1 MGFFDLCLRRPVGVG
16 LLMFA
21 LLTSGALAFHFLPL
35 ASLPRVDYPTIVVS
49 AALPGAD
56 PKTMAAT
63 VAAPLERRLG
73 QIAGV
78 SELTSTSLPGLST
91 IVVQFDLSRSIDAA
105 ARDVQAAIN
114 AASSS
119 LPSGMSHPPTWRKN
133 NPSASPVLIL
143 ALTSDALPSGAVY
156 EAADTILAQQLSQI
170 KGVGQVTVNGSEKPA
185 VRVQVNPGALASM
198 GLGLED
204 VRTALNAA
212 NAAGPKGRVE
222 SPAGSFVL
230 RVNDQ
235 LRKAEE
241 YKSVIVATRAGTP
254 VRLDTVA
261 SVIDSVENVRTSGWY
276 NGKAAV
282 LVFVFTEANANVI
295 ETVDRVRALMPT
307 LQTWLPRAV
316 DVAVMIDRTETIRAS
331 VREVE
336 LSLLISIGL
345 IVATVF
351 LFLRRLWATMAAAV
365 TIPLSIAGTFAA
377 MYLIG
382 YSVDNLSLMALTIAT
397 GFIVDDAIVVVEA
410 ISKQREAGE
419 APLAAV
425 RKAAGQIGFTVLSIS
440 VSLIVAFT
448 PLLFMSGMM
457 GRLLR
462 EFSVTLTIAI
472 AISALVALTLIPVMG
487 AYLANAGRQAA
498 TPVGGG
504 RLSGWLV
511 ALYKR
516 ALTLTLRH
524 RALTLASLGVTV
536 LGTVALWM
544 VMPKG
549 FFPQQDIGTIVAI
562 AEAPASISFRAMTD
576 RLQAVMRMT
585 MDDPAV
591 ARVGSYTG
599 QSGAAPNQARL
610 FVALKPLAERKVGTI
625 QVINR
630 LRRQAREL
638 QGVTLFMT
646 PDQELRIGGRVSKAL
661 YQFTLTGP
669 DVAELET
676 WVGRLVENLKQSR
689 ELRDVTTDIEGGA
702 LQTILVIDRDAASRL
717 GLAAQDID
725 QALYDAFGQRLV
737 SAIYDTHYTYHVV
750 LEADPRLQEDPS
762 SLTKIFV
769 AGPAGQQIPMT
780 GITRI
785 ETGVQVNSIAHQGQ
799 SPAATLT
806 FSMAPRLPME
816 RGTEIIEQGMRDLG
830 APDHIRGSFQ
840 GTARAFADTVG
851 DQSVWI
857 AAALIAVYIILG
869 VLYESALHPL
879 TILSTL
885 PSAGI
890 GAILSLW
897 AAGRPLDLIGILA
910 VILLIGIVKKNAIMM
925 IDHALA
931 AQRERR
937 LPVQDA
943 IVEACLVRFR
953 PILMTTLTAMLGA
966 VPLALGSGVGGEL
979 RQPLGI
985 AIIGGLIASQLL
997 TLFTTPVVYLALEGL
1012 RSRAVGSSVRRQV
1025 GGCDHDA
1032 ARLRSSG
1039 DT

>member
-397 GFIVDDAIVVVEA
+397 GFIVDDAIVMDEA
-410 ISKQREAGE
+410 ISKQREALE

-462 EFSVTLTIAI
+462 EFSVTLAIAI

-851 DQSVWI
+851 DQSVLI

>member
-16 LLMFA
+16 LLMLA
-21 LLTSGALAFHFLPL
+21 LLMSGALAFRFLPL
-35 ASLPRVDYPTIVVS
+35 ASLPRVDYPTIVITG
-49 AALPGAD
+49 ALPGAD

-78 SELTSTSLPGLST
+78 TELTSTSLPGLST
-91 IVVQFDLSRSIDAA
+91 IVAQFDLSRSIDAA

-114 AASSS
+114 TASSN

-143 ALTSDALPSGAVY
+143 ALTSEALPSGAVY

-198 GLGLED
+198 ELGLED

-212 NAAGPKGRVE
+212 NASGPKGRVE
-222 SPAGSFVL
+222 SPTGSFVL

-235 LRKAEE
+235 LRKADEF
-241 YKSVIVATRAGTP
+241 KSVIIATREGTP
-254 VRLDTVA
+254 IRLDSIA
-261 SVIDSVENVRTSGWY
+261 SVVDSVENVRTSGWY
-276 NGKAAV
+276 NGRPAV

-316 DVAVMIDRTETIRAS
+316 DLSVMIDRTETIRAS

-336 LSLLISIGL
+336 LSLLISIAL
-345 IVATVF
+345 IVAMVF
-351 LFLRRLWATMAAAV
+351 VFLRRLWATLAAAV
-365 TIPLSIAGTFAA
+365 TIPLSIAGTFGA

-410 ISKQREAGE
+410 ISKHREAGE
-419 APLAAV
+419 APLEAV
-425 RKAAGQIGFTVLSIS
+425 RKAAGRIGFTVLSIS
-440 VSLIVAFT
+440 ISLIAAFT

-462 EFSVTLTIAI
+462 EFSVTLAVAI
-472 AISALVALTLIPVMG
+472 AVSAIVSLTLIPVMG
-487 AYLANAGRQAA
+487 AYLADAGRGAG
-498 TPVGGG
+498 TRTGEG
-504 RLSGWLV
+504 RLLRKLIALYEV
-511 ALYKR
+511 AL
-516 ALTLTLRH
+516 TMTLRH
-524 RALTLASLGVTV
+524 RGLTLASLGATILATLALWTV
-536 LGTVALWM
+536 L
-544 VMPKG
+544 PKG

-562 AEAPASISFRAMTD
+562 AEAPTSISFQAMTD
-576 RLQAVMRMT
+576 RLQAVMRMI
-585 MDDPAV
+585 MEDSAV

-599 QSGAAPNQARL
+599 QSGAAPNQARM
-610 FVALKPLAERKVGTI
+610 FVALKPLAERKVGTD

-638 QGVTLFMT
+638 QGVALFMT
-646 PDQELRIGGRVSKAL
+646 PDQELRIGGRVSKAQ

-676 WVGRLVENLKQSR
+676 WVGRLVASLKLSR
-689 ELRDVTTDIEGGA
+689 ELRDVTTDLEGGA
-702 LQTILVIDRDAASRL
+702 LQTNLVIDRDAASRL

-762 SLTKIFV
+762 SLAMIFA
-769 AGPAGQQIPMT
+769 AGPSGQQIPMT
-780 GITRI
+780 SVTRV
-785 ETGVQVNSIAHQGQ
+785 ETGVQVSAIAHQGQ

-806 FSMAPRLPME
+806 FSMAPGLAME
-816 RGTEIIEQGMRDLG
+816 RGTQIVEQGMRDLG
-830 APDHIRGSFQ
+830 APDTIRGSFQ
-840 GTARAFADTVG
+840 GTARAFSDTVG
-851 DQSVWI
+851 DQPVLI
-857 AAALIAVYIILG
+857 GAALIAVYIILG
-869 VLYESALHPL
+869 VLYESTIHPL

-890 GAILSLW
+890 GALLSLW
-897 AAGRPLDLIGILA
+897 AAGRPLDLIGMLA

-925 IDHALA
+925 IDHALVA
-931 AQRERR
+931 ERERG
-937 LPVQDA
+937 LSAHDA
-943 IVEACLVRFR
+943 IVEACIVRFR

-985 AIIGGLIASQLL
+985 AIIGGLAASQLL

-1012 RSRAVGSSVRRQV
+1012 RSKAVGRSVRRQF
-1025 GGCDHDA
+1025 GDLGSDA
-1032 ARLRSSG
+1032 RGLRTPG
-1039 DT
+1039 DA

>member
-16 LLMFA
+16 LLMLA
-21 LLTSGALAFHFLPL
+21 LLIGGALAFRFLPL
-35 ASLPRVDYPTIVVS
+35 SSLPRVDYPTIVVTS
-49 AALPGAD
+49 ALPGAD

-78 SELTSTSLPGLST
+78 TELTSTNLPGLST
-91 IVVQFDLSRSIDAA
+91 IVAQFDLSRSIDAA

-143 ALTSDALPSGAVY
+143 ALTSEALPSGAVY
-156 EAADTILAQQLSQI
+156 EAADTILVQQLSQI
-170 KGVGQVTVNGSEKPA
+170 KGVGQVIVNGSEKPA

-212 NAAGPKGRVE
+212 NASGPKGRVE
-222 SPAGSFVL
+222 STAGSFML

-235 LRKAEE
+235 LRKADE

-254 VRLDTVA
+254 IRLGSVA
-261 SVIDSVENVRTSGWY
+261 SVVDSVENVRTSGWY
-276 NGKAAV
+276 NGKPAV
-282 LVFVFTEANANVI
+282 LVFVFGEANANVI

-307 LQTWLPRAV
+307 LQTWLPPAV
-316 DVAVMIDRTETIRAS
+316 DLSVMIDRTVTIRAS

-345 IVATVF
+345 IVAIMFV
-351 LFLRRLWATMAAAV
+351 FLRRLWATLAAAV

-397 GFIVDDAIVVVEA
+397 GFLVDDAIVVVEA
-410 ISKQREAGE
+410 IGKHREAGE
-419 APLAAV
+419 APLEAA
-425 RKAAGQIGFTVLSIS
+425 RNAAGQIGFTILSIS
-440 VSLIVAFT
+440 ISLIAAFT

-462 EFSVTLTIAI
+462 EFSVTLAIAI
-472 AISALVALTLIPVMG
+472 AVSAVVSLTLIPVMG
-487 AYLANAGRQAA
+487 AYLAKPGQDFAGE
-498 TPVGGG
+498 G
-504 RLSGWLV
+504 RLLRRLIALYESALMV
-511 ALYKR
+511 AL
-516 ALTLTLRH
+516 RH
-524 RALTLASLGVTV
+524 SRLTLASLGVTV
-536 LGTVALWM
+536 LGTVALWT

-562 AEAPASISFRAMTD
+562 AEAPPSISFQAMTD
-576 RLQAVMRMT
+576 RLLAVMRMT

-599 QSGAAPNQARL
+599 QSGAAPNQARI
-610 FVALKPLAERKVGTI
+610 FIALKPLAERKVDTN

-638 QGVTLFMT
+638 QGVALFMT
-646 PDQELRIGGRVSKAL
+646 PDQELRIGGRVSKAQ

-669 DVAELET
+669 DVAELEF
-676 WVGRLVENLKQSR
+676 WVSRLVGNLKQSR
-689 ELRDVTTDIEGGA
+689 ELRDVTTDLEGGA
-702 LQTILVIDRDAASRL
+702 LQTNLVIDRDAASRL
-717 GLAAQDID
+717 GLTTQDID

-737 SAIYDTHYTYHVV
+737 SSIYDAHYTYHVV

-762 SLTKIFV
+762 SLARIFV
-769 AGPAGQQIPMT
+769 AGPNGQQIPMT
-780 GITRI
+780 SVTRI
-785 ETGVQVNSIAHQGQ
+785 ETGVQVSAIAHQGQ

-806 FSMAPRLPME
+806 FSMAPGLAME
-816 RGTEIIEQGMRDLG
+816 RGTQIVEQGMRDLS

-851 DQSVWI
+851 DQPVLI
-857 AAALIAVYIILG
+857 ATALIAVYIILG
-869 VLYESALHPL
+869 VLYESTLHPL

-890 GAILSLW
+890 GALLSLW
-897 AAGRPLDLIGILA
+897 AAGRPLDLIGMLA

-931 AQRERR
+931 VREQG
-937 LPVQDA
+937 LSAQDA

-985 AIIGGLIASQLL
+985 AIIGGLAASQLL
-997 TLFTTPVVYLALEGL
+997 TLFTTPVVYVALETL
-1012 RSRAVGSSVRRQV
+1012 RSKAVESSARRQR
-1025 GGCDHDA
+1025 A
-1032 ARLRSSG
+1032 AA
-1039 DT
+1039 